1 MRPSPIQ
8 LYYADHHEVLLPQGH
23 RFPMSKYRMV
33 RERLSGWPMLSLEQA
48 PPITTQELM
57 LAHEPDYVTRF
68 IEGTLEPRAMRHIG
82 LPWSSTLVA
91 RTLAACGGTLA
102 AAHAALT
109 AGIGGN
115 LAGGTHHAFADHGEG
130 FCVFNDQVVAI
141 KALRAQGYTAKIAA
155 VDLDVHQGNG
165 TAAMLADDERCWT
178 LSIHG
183 ARNYPFR
190 KVPSSRD
197 IGLEDKTDDQTYL
210 DALIPA
216 LEEVWRWEP
225 SLIFYQAGVDA
236 LATDTLGRLAMT
248 HQGLIE
254 RDRLVLMG
262 AHRRNIPIVL
272 TLGGGYANPIEDSVQ
287 AYTHTYEVAVEV
299 FGQ

>member
-1 MRPSPIQ
+1 MRPGPIQ
-8 LYYADHHEVLLPQGH
+8 LYYADHHEVSLPQGH

-33 RERLSGWPMLSLEQA
+33 RERLSDWPTLSQAQA
-48 PPITTQELM
+48 PQITTQELM

-68 IEGTLEPRAMRHIG
+68 IEGTLDARAMRHIG
-82 LPWSSTLVA
+82 LPWSPALVA

-102 AAHAALT
+102 GAHAALKS
-109 AGIGGN
+109 GIGGN

-141 KALRAQGYTAKIAA
+141 KALRAQGYTSKIAV

-165 TAAMLADDERCWT
+165 TAAMLNDDERCWT

-197 IGLEDKTDDQTYL
+197 IGLEDQCGDQAYL

-272 TLGGGYANPIEDSVQ
+272 TLGGGYAKPIEDSVQ

-299 FGQ
+299 FGR